1 LKIVIIK
8 NMLRLQRT
16 SGFMIRGAILPF
28 ALLSLVISVESTHAS
43 SAVAHAS
50 NSHLV
55 ASIAPSVEVAKR
67 RAVETCRRQGGV
79 NVEIIAATD
88 RFGYGAIAVAARG
101 TGSVIGVSLGNRSA
115 SEADLLAIQRCL
127 KMGGKSPRV
136 IRAWKG

>member
-1 LKIVIIK
+1 
-8 NMLRLQRT
+8 MRQLQDKL
-16 SGFMIRGAILPF
+16 FMIRSAILPF
-28 ALLSLVISVESTHAS
+28 ALLGLAMFIQNSHAS

-67 RAVETCRRQGGV
+67 RAVEICRRQGGV
-79 NVEIIAATD
+79 NIQIIAATD
-88 RFGYGAIAVAARG
+88 RFGYCAIAVAAKG
-101 TGSVIGVSLGNRSA
+101 TGSVIGVSLGNRS
-115 SEADLLAIQRCL
+115 STEADLLAIQHCL

>member
-1 LKIVIIK
+1 
-8 NMLRLQRT
+8 
-16 SGFMIRGAILPF
+16 MIRGAILPF
-28 ALLSLVISVESTHAS
+28 TLLGLAMFIENSRAS

-67 RAVETCRRQGGV
+67 RAVEICRRQGGV
-79 NVEIIAATD
+79 NIQIIAATNT
-88 RFGYGAIAVAARG
+88 FGYGAIAVAARG

-115 SEADLLAIQRCL
+115 TEADFLAVQHCL